1 MRPEVRAVLGHI
13 DGKVAHELDPVFAS
27 IGVEAR
33 PLPEEEALH
42 ALPETHFASELAA
55 GGGKVLGNAH
65 AQPRLPRRE
74 RGAAM
79 VALDCHE
86 ERIIVEPCALALAK
100 CPKFVG
106 ALALKA
112 LHRAA
117 KHVEAALVERPV
129 INARRV
135 IAPEAPLVLARLEQA
150 LLCQIVKI
158 DEIGIACKRREGL
171 IRGIAVARRSDW
183 QQLPD
188 RLARG
193 REEVHERARLGAE
206 RTNAPR
212 RGQGGHG
219 HQDAGTPHTTPLLSL
234 T

>member
-33 PLPEEEALH
+33 PLLEEEALH

-65 AQPRLPRRE
+65 AQPRLPCRE
-74 RGAAM
+74 RGTAM

-100 CPKFVG
+100 CPELVG
-106 ALALKA
+106 ALVLKA

-117 KHVEAALVERPV
+117 KHVEAALVERPRP
-129 INARRV
+129 NARRV
-135 IAPEAPLVLARLEQA
+135 IAPAAPLILARLEQA
-150 LLCQIVKI
+150 LLSQIVKI
-158 DEIGIACKRREGL
+158 DEIGIACKRREGS
-171 IRGIAVARRSDW
+171 IRES
-183 QQLPD
+183 P
-188 RLARG
+188 
-193 REEVHERARLGAE
+193 
-206 RTNAPR
+206 
-212 RGQGGHG
+212 
-219 HQDAGTPHTTPLLSL
+219 
-234 T
+234 